1 MNIKVGNSFE
11 TTAVLKL
18 NDFNGNFFTHFGI
31 NPKHKLHYGVDE
43 NENVVRV
50 RCTITDVDLSIA
62 NLYSD
67 KSYDENCVDYLA
79 YFPFYKCDYNVW
91 LTAIQSTIIIQPNI
105 KVFNCCFPYGADASC
120 FDKNNKRIGTIC
132 RLKVDVL

>member
-1 MNIKVGNSFE
+1 MDIKVGSSFE
-11 TTAVLKL
+11 TTAVPKT
-18 NDFNGNFFTHFGI
+18 NKMHDNFFKHFGI
-31 NPKHKLHYGVDE
+31 NPEHKLHYGVDE

-50 RCTITDVDLSIA
+50 RCTIADVNLSIA

-67 KSYDENCVDYLA
+67 KTYDENCVDYLA
-79 YFPFYKCDYNVW
+79 YFPFEKCDY
-91 LTAIQSTIIIQPNI
+91 TAIQTNIIIQPNI

-132 RLKVDVL
+132 RLNVELI

>member
-11 TTAVLKL
+11 TTAVLKS

-31 NPKHKLHYGVDE
+31 NPEHKLQYGVDE
-43 NENVVRV
+43 NENIVRV
-50 RCTITDVDLSIA
+50 RCTIVDINLSIA

-67 KSYDENCVDYLA
+67 KTYDTNCVDYLA
-79 YFPFYKCDYNVW
+79 YLPFEMYDKIV
-91 LTAIQSTIIIQPNI
+91 IQSKIIIQPNI